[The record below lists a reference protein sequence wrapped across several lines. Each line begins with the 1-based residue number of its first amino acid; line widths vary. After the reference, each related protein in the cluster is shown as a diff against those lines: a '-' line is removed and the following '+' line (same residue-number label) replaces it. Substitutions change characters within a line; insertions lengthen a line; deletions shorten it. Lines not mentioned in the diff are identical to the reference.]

1 MLFCT
6 LQDLTDD
13 LTERA
18 LIQLTDDNAPPLAIN
33 EARCQAIIAQA
44 SEVIEG
50 RLAGRYGDVSKLEP
64 TPLLKRIAL
73 DICAYYLY
81 SRRNKGDIENIRRR
95 YEAAVKE
102 LDYIKLSQITPP
114 HQAAAKST
122 EYKTNKTRGSR
133 IFSDEV
139 WERF

>member
-6 LQDLTDD
+6 LQDLIDD

-18 LIQLTDDNAPPLAIN
+18 LIQLTDDNAPATTIN
-33 EARCQAIIAQA
+33 QSRCQAIIAQA

-50 RLAGRYGDVSKLEP
+50 RLAGRYGDISKLEA
-64 TPLLKRIAL
+64 TPLLRRIAL

-81 SRRNKGDIENIRRR
+81 SRRNKGDIENVRKR
-95 YEAAVKE
+95 YEAALKE
-102 LDYIKLSQITPP
+102 LDYIKLNQVTPP
-114 HQAAAKST
+114 RQSAAQPA
-122 EYKTNKTRGSR
+122 EYKTNKRRSSR
-133 IFSDEV
+133 TFSPNV

>member
-6 LQDLTDD
+6 LQDLIDD

-18 LIQLTDDNAPPLAIN
+18 LIQLTDDNAPDTTIN
-33 EARCQAIIAQA
+33 QSRCQAIIAQA

-50 RLAGRYGDVSKLEP
+50 RLAGRYGDISKLEA
-64 TPLLKRIAL
+64 TLLLRRIAL

-81 SRRNKGDIENIRRR
+81 SRRNKGDIENVRKR
-95 YEAAVKE
+95 YEAALKE
-102 LDYIKLSQITPP
+102 LDYIKLNQVTPP
-114 HQAAAKST
+114 RQSAAQPA
-122 EYKTNKTRGSR
+122 EYKTNKRRSSR
-133 IFSDEV
+133 TFSPNV

>member
-6 LQDLTDD
+6 LQDLKND

-18 LIQLTDDNAPPLAIN
+18 LIQLTDDHAPPTAID
-33 EARCQAIIAQA
+33 EERCHAIIAQA

-50 RLAGRYGDVSKLEP
+50 RLAGRYEDLSKIQP
-64 TPLLKRIAL
+64 TPLLTRIAL

-81 SRRNKGDIENIRRR
+81 SRRNKADIDNVRRR
-95 YEAAVKE
+95 YEAALKE
-102 LDYIKLSQITPP
+102 LDYIKLSQVTPP
-114 HQAAAKST
+114 AQTVARSV
-122 EYKTNKTRGSR
+122 EYRTNKSRGSR
-133 IFSDEV
+133 IFNDEM